1 MAVDIPAEHVSHY
14 DRPDEIDLYPGSF
27 DEPGL
32 WQPSYELWRRM
43 REPWLPEFPTV
54 VRRYEGDRP
63 EWKRTER

>member
-14 DRPDEIDLYPGSF
+14 DRPDEIDLYPGSC
-27 DEPGL
+27 DEAGL

-63 EWKRTER
+63 EWKRPEP